1 MKSDRYEG
9 FALPFAVAL
18 IAIFTILFGSIL
30 VTTDFYNRQKIISIK
45 KIELDEA
52 ALIIL
57 NTLYSFSNK
66 EDKCSNLQGA
76 IDGSSEVYQIPSV
89 CPSTKFSLVHI
100 YTVVPSASSDF
111 QLFFGCNDLNEPKE
125 VYLYSCAISNDQ
137 KISAS
142 RFAKFLINN

>member
-1 MKSDRYEG
+1 MKLDLYEG

-66 EDKCSNLQGA
+66 EYKCSNLQGA
-76 IDGSSEVYQIPSV
+76 VDGSSEVDQIPSV
-89 CPSTKFSLVHI
+89 CPATKFSLVHT
-100 YTVVPSASSDF
+100 YRVPSDSSDF
-111 QLFFGCNDLNEPKE
+111 HLFFGCTDPNELKE

-142 RFAKFLINN
+142 RFVKFLINN